1 MAPVPHNGSMNRVL
15 FGIAAFLLVAC
26 GGGDSSESA
35 NTEKTA
41 TEILDDASKAAADV
55 DSFHFKLSHQN
66 GSTPLPLNLS
76 LESAEGDIVVPDK
89 LKADVKAEA
98 AGINV
103 SVKIIGIG
111 NQTWVTNP
119 FTRDWQRLSGT
130 NIRDFADPA
139 ALVTGI
145 LPAVKDPQIA
155 GLEEVDGTS
164 TYKLTGTIDSAA
176 LSDSLGIAEPGQ
188 TVTVEAWIGVD
199 DSLPRRVKLI
209 GPLTDD
215 EKDNVTRQVDLSRY
229 NQPVDIQQP

>member
-1 MAPVPHNGSMNRVL
+1 MNRVL
-15 FGIAAFLLVAC
+15 FGLAVALLLVAC
-26 GGGDSSESA
+26 GGGDSSEPA
-35 NTEKTA
+35 TEKSA
-41 TEILDDASKAAADV
+41 SDILEDASKAAADV

-119 FTRDWQRLSGT
+119 FTRDWQRLGGT

-155 GLEEVDGTS
+155 GREEVDGTS

-188 TVTVEAWIGVD
+188 TVTVEAWIGVE

-209 GPLTDD
+209 GRLTED
-215 EKDNVTRQVDLSRY
+215 ERENVTRQVDLSRY